1 LFMRSL
7 DIIKK
12 ECDQFVFGA
21 LFGVSD
27 QLTNDR
33 LAGHA
38 LEGHLIV
45 RLKARQREESATSPG
60 RVALGSGPERCPG
73 IASIAK
79 LANPI

>member
-1 LFMRSL
+1 M
-7 DIIKK
+7 KK
-12 ECDQFVFGA
+12 GCRQFVFGA
-21 LFGVSD
+21 LFRVSD

-38 LEGHLIV
+38 LEGHVIV
-45 RLKARQREESATSPG
+45 RLKARQREKSAMSPG
-60 RVALGSGPERCPG
+60 QVAIASGPERCPG